1 MSAQN
6 EVDSSAAG
14 DVHDDVEHEG
24 NYQPP
29 PQKTIEEI
37 MAADQEDESLR
48 RYKEAL
54 LGAAQSET
62 IVVEGSDPRKVI
74 VKKLSLCVEG
84 RDDMEL
90 DLTGDLTQ
98 LKKQVFVIKEGVHYK
113 VRIDFIVQREIVHGL
128 KYVQKTYRLG
138 VPVDKM
144 THMVGSYPP
153 KKDIQFYLTP
163 FEEAPSGMMARG
175 TYSVS
180 SLFTD
185 DDKNVHLKWD
195 WTFEIKKDWE

>member
-1 MSAQN
+1 MSTATHDT
-6 EVDSSAAG
+6 EVHDEH
-14 DVHDDVEHEG
+14 DVHDA

-29 PQKTIEEI
+29 PEKTIEEI

-54 LGAAQSET
+54 LGAAQAEKI
-62 IVVEGSDPRKVI
+62 IVDANDQRKVI
-74 VKKLSLCVEG
+74 VKKLALVVEG

-98 LKKQVFVIKEGVHYK
+98 LKKQVFVIKEGVQYK

-128 KYVQKTYRLG
+128 KYVQKTYRMG

-153 KKDIQFYLTP
+153 KKDIQFYITP
-163 FEEAPSGMMARG
+163 AEEAPSGLMARG

-185 DDKNVHLKWD
+185 DDKHQHLKWD

>member
-1 MSAQN
+1 MSSNNQA
-6 EVDSSAAG
+6 DSG
-14 DVHDDVEHEG
+14 EIFDEIEHDV

-29 PQKTIEEI
+29 PEKTIDEI
-37 MAADQEDESLR
+37 VAADKDDKSLIV
-48 RYKEAL
+48 YKKAL
-54 LGAAQSET
+54 LGDAESEK
-62 IVVEGSDPRKVI
+62 IILDPSDPRKVI
-74 VKKLSLCVEG
+74 VKKLCLCVDG

-90 DLTGDLTQ
+90 DLTGDLSQ
-98 LKKQVFVIKEGVHYK
+98 LKKQVFVIKEGIRYK

-153 KKDIQFYLTP
+153 KKDTISYLTP

-175 TYSVS
+175 SYSVT

>member
-1 MSAQN
+1 MSSNNQA
-6 EVDSSAAG
+6 DPASAEIF
-14 DVHDDVEHEG
+14 DDVEHDV

-29 PQKTIEEI
+29 PEKTIDEI
-37 MAADQEDESLR
+37 VAADKDDKSLIV
-48 RYKEAL
+48 YKKAL
-54 LGAAQSET
+54 LGEAESEKI
-62 IVVEGSDPRKVI
+62 IVDTSDPRKVI
-74 VKKLSLCVEG
+74 VKKLCLCVDG

-98 LKKQVFVIKEGVHYK
+98 LKKQVFVIKEGIRYK

-153 KKDIQFYLTP
+153 KKDIISYLTP